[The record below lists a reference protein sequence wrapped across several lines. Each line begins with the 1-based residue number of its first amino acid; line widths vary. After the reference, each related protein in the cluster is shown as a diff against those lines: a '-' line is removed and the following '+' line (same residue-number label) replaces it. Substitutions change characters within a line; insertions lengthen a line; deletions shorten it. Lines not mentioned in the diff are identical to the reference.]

1 MYPIIAVQEESL
13 TETRAPETEDEK
25 LVAAAK
31 NGDSAAFE
39 ALVIR
44 NKGRVL
50 AITRRITGS
59 FAEAEDLSQQAF
71 MKAFANL
78 SRFGGRCS
86 FSTWLVTIAMNESR
100 MWHRKARRSREV
112 PMTDLCSGEAFEMP
126 PDFMDR
132 RPNPEAS
139 YSQEERSRLLYS
151 AMERLKPGMRDALR
165 LCDLGEESTI
175 GAAVLL
181 GVTANAVKSRRLRG
195 RVVLRRKLES
205 SFLLEKRRSCKNA
218 FDQALASASQRDSP
232 EACGVPMP
240 PELRCPA
247 GW

>member
-1 MYPIIAVQEESL
+1 MYPLIAVKKESL
-13 TETRAPETEDEK
+13 TETRETETEDEK

-44 NKGRVL
+44 NKRLVF

-86 FSTWLVTIAMNESR
+86 FSTWLVSIAVNESR

-112 PMTDLCSGEAFEMP
+112 PMTDLCSGEAFEIP
-126 PDFMDR
+126 PDFMDW
-132 RPNPEAS
+132 RPNPEATF
-139 YSQEERSRLLYS
+139 SQEERSRLLFS
-151 AMERLKPGMRDALR
+151 AMDRLKPGMRDALR

-175 GAAVLL
+175 VAGVLL

-195 RVVLRRKLES
+195 RVALRRKLES
-205 SFLLEKRRSCKNA
+205 SFFSEKRGSCKNA
-218 FDQALASASQRDSP
+218 FDQAPVSASQRDSP
-232 EACGVPMP
+232 EACGVPMSS
-240 PELRCPA
+240 ELRCPA
-247 GW
+247 GL